1 MFFHNFLHI
10 QNNFGAYT
18 SSIQYH
24 LWQTALSIS
33 VCQLVSGILLDSGV
47 WSSRDS
53 STGWCWGF
61 CRCLGYE
68 FRARQAFAENVETN
82 NCFNWKKACKMRQML
97 FTLGLGASPGPSTAG
112 MPSSSTTDS
121 AFPTIIAL
129 LPVRVQVFSFIH
141 VSVYFRKAWSLW
153 QANAGCLGGQTECVS
168 DKSGVSHLK

>member
-1 MFFHNFLHI
+1 MPLLASFSLLLFFLIYAMFFHNFLHI

-112 MPSSSTTDS
+112 MPLVLNHGFCLSHNHRTSSSAS
-121 AFPTIIAL
+121 S
-129 LPVRVQVFSFIH
+129 SF
-141 VSVYFRKAWSLW
+141 
-153 QANAGCLGGQTECVS
+153 
-168 DKSGVSHLK
+168 